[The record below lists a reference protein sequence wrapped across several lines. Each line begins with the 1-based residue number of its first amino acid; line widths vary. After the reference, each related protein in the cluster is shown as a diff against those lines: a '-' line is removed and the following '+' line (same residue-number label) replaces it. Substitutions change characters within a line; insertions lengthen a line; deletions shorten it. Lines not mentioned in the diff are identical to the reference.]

1 MRKQLT
7 ILLSFLLLVFAYGA
21 DANSY
26 KIEKIVVENIQEIPE
41 ASILSIMKEKV
52 GDKYSAK
59 DMIADYQKIKELI
72 MLEVFQYIHSII
84 TKV

>member
-7 ILLSFLLLVFAYGA
+7 ILLSFLLLIFAYGA
-21 DANSY
+21 DTNY

-41 ASILSIMKEKV
+41 ASIVSIMKEKV

-59 DMIADYQKIKELI
+59 DMIADYQKSKNLI
-72 MLEVFQYIHSII
+72 MLEVFQYIRSI
-84 TKV
+84 TMKE